1 MRYLIDTNIFL
12 FLTTD
17 ITLLDN
23 NVRNIFDDSQNVLY
37 ISAESVK
44 ELILFYRKQKNKTKF
59 WLNETEMVLSIE
71 SELNI
76 KILPIKKEHLLT
88 YARLEI
94 NKAQDHND
102 PSDHI
107 IISQAITEK
116 MPLISSD
123 QKFQFYTKQKLD
135 FINNAK

>member
-123 QKFQFYTKQKLD
+123 QKFQFYTKQKLN

>member
-12 FLTTD
+12 YLTTD
-17 ITLLDN
+17 VTLLAND
-23 NVRNIFDDSQNVLY
+23 VRNILDDNENTLY
-37 ISAESVK
+37 ISVESVK
-44 ELILFYRKQKNKTKF
+44 ELILFFRKQKNKTKF
-59 WLNETEMVLSIE
+59 WKNELEMIFSIE
-71 SELNI
+71 SVLNI
-76 KILPIKKEHLLT
+76 KILSLKKEHLFT

-94 NKAQDHND
+94 NTAQDHKD

-123 QKFQFYTKQKLD
+123 QKFQFYTSQKLD
-135 FINNAK
+135 FINNLK

>member
-12 FLTTD
+12 YLTTD
-17 ITLLDN
+17 VTLLDN
-23 NVRNIFDDSQNVLY
+23 DVRNILDDCENTLY
-37 ISAESVK
+37 ISVESVK
-44 ELILFYRKQKNKTKF
+44 ELILFYRKQKNKSKF
-59 WLNETEMVLSIE
+59 WKNEMEMIFSIE
-71 SELNI
+71 SDLNM
-76 KILPIKKEHLLT
+76 KILSLKKEHLFT
-88 YARLEI
+88 YASLEI
-94 NKAQDHND
+94 NTAQDHKD

-135 FINNAK
+135 LINNFK

>member
-12 FLTTD
+12 YLTTD
-17 ITLLDN
+17 VTLLDN
-23 NVRNIFDDSQNVLY
+23 NVHNILDDYENTLY
-37 ISAESVK
+37 ISVESIK
-44 ELILFYRKQKNKTKF
+44 ELILFYRKQKNKTKV
-59 WLNETEMVLSIE
+59 WKSETEMVLSIE

-76 KILPIKKEHLLT
+76 KILPLKKEHLLT

-94 NKAQDHND
+94 NSAQNHKD

-123 QKFQFYTKQKLD
+123 QKFQFYTNQQLD
-135 FINNAK
+135 FIFNFK

>member
-12 FLTTD
+12 YLTTD
-17 ITLLDN
+17 VGLLDST
-23 NVRNIFDDSQNVLY
+23 VKSILDDYENILY
-37 ISAESVK
+37 ISCESVK
-44 ELILFYRKQKNKTKF
+44 ELILFYRKQKNKRKY
-59 WLNETEMVLSIE
+59 WKDETEMVLSIE
-71 SELNI
+71 KILNI
-76 KILPIKKEHLLT
+76 KILPVKKEHLLT

-107 IISQAITEK
+107 IISQAITEE

>member
-1 MRYLIDTNIFL
+1 MRYLIDTNIFI
-12 FLTTD
+12 FLVDNSDLLSRD
-17 ITLLDN
+17 IYG
-23 NVRNIFDDSQNVLY
+23 IMDDYSNTFYLSV
-37 ISAESVK
+37 ESIK
-44 ELILFYRKQKNKTKF
+44 ELIVLIRNKKLRFKQWTSNVQMIEAIE
-59 WLNETEMVLSIE
+59 NEFG
-71 SELNI
+71 I

-94 NKAQDHND
+94 NTAQDDKD

-135 FINNAK
+135 FINNTK

>member
-12 FLTTD
+12 YLTTD
-17 ITLLDN
+17 VTLLSN
-23 NVRNIFDDSQNVLY
+23 VVRNILDDYENTLY
-37 ISAESVK
+37 ISVESVK

-59 WLNETEMVLSIE
+59 WKNEMEMILSIE
-71 SELNI
+71 SDLNM
-76 KILPIKKEHLLT
+76 KILSLKKEHLFT

-94 NKAQDHND
+94 NTAQDHKD

-123 QKFQFYTKQKLD
+123 KKFQFYTKQKLD
-135 FINNAK
+135 FINNFK